1 MSLNKVMLIGN
12 VGKDPEV
19 RYLDGNNN
27 PNSGSTK
34 VATFTLATTER
45 YRDRNGEL
53 RENTEW
59 HNIVAWRN
67 SADVAEKY
75 IRKGTQLYIEGKLRT
90 RSWTDQTGN
99 KRFTTEITVD
109 NLQLL
114 GRKSDNPGAQDGGQA
129 QGGDNAGQGQQ
140 GGYQQGQGY
149 GQPALR
155 QAQGPVNGAAQGPVG
170 NAAQGPAYAQPQY
183 QQGGYQPVRQ
193 PVQQPAPQPTQQ
205 PDYQQQPALR
215 QTQGLAGNASQ
226 GPVQQQA
233 PVNPIEVAAADM
245 PQDDLPF

>member
-27 PNSGSTK
+27 PNSGNAK
-34 VATFTLATTER
+34 VATFPLATTER

-75 IRKGTQLYIEGKLRT
+75 VRKGTQLYIEGKLRT

-99 KRFTTEITVD
+99 KRYTTEVTVD

-114 GRKSDNPGAQDGGQA
+114 GRKSDNPGAQDGA
-129 QGGDNAGQGQQ
+129 
-140 GGYQQGQGY
+140 
-149 GQPALR
+149 PR
-155 QAQGPVNGAAQGPVG
+155 QAQGSVGGVAQGPVG
-170 NAAQGPAYAQPQY
+170 NVAQSPVGNAGQGPAYAQPQY
-183 QQGGYQPVRQ
+183 QGGYAQPTAAPQQ
-193 PVQQPAPQPTQQ
+193 PAYQQPAPQT
-205 PDYQQQPALR
+205 YQQPA
-215 QTQGLAGNASQ
+215 
-226 GPVQQQA
+226 
-233 PVNPIEVAAADM
+233 VNPIEVSAADM
-245 PQDDLPF
+245 PTDDLPF